1 MVIPF
6 RIIFLRLRHEK
17 RSFCGINFCDIGILW
32 KKCGIY
38 FCNLNKICSTKSK
51 KEDTI
56 YVGIID
62 MSFLSRNL
70 LCKNVYTMSSFIMN
84 MSDMLLNGILSD
96 SHSSS
101 SSLSSLMSRAAKKS
115 MSLGLLAFLK
125 WFDYPRWLTGRYY
138 KTNPRVRDLLF
149 LIQWLLCEN
158 CFPAISVLR
167 PT

>member
-1 MVIPF
+1 MS
-6 RIIFLRLRHEK
+6 RLIRWYNKPGDITIEFWEK
-17 RSFCGINFCDIGILW
+17 AIQFHGTFQGLKIAKSFKPSQ
-32 KKCGIY
+32 KKKKKDMIY
-38 FCNLNKICSTKSK
+38 M
-51 KEDTI
+51 
-56 YVGIID
+56 GIIYT
-62 MSFLSRNL
+62 SFLSRNL

-138 KTNPRVRDLLF
+138 KTDPRVRDLLF

-158 CFPAISVLR
+158 CFPAIRVLR